1 VAFTKRTITHTVEN
15 ADGTP
20 GSGSITFT
28 LTKRATNGTT
38 TILPSEITANLNSE
52 GKLSQ
57 ELIANTDSETIP
69 TDTQWRVD
77 FRLLGDS
84 PETFYITVPSGSGSI
99 DLGTLLPQQPSGG

>member
-1 VAFTKRTITHTVEN
+1 VSFSRRLITHTVEN

-20 GSGSITFT
+20 GSGAITFT
-28 LTKRATNGTT
+28 LTKRITNNGT

-57 ELIANTDSETIP
+57 ELLANTDQETIP
-69 TDTQWRVD
+69 TDSQWRVD

-84 PETFYITVPSGSGSI
+84 PETFYIIVPTGSGSI
-99 DLGTLLPQQPSGG
+99 DLGTLLPQQPFGG